1 MMKII
6 ETRELT
12 KEFNGLVAVDRV
24 TFGVKR
30 GEIFGFLGPNGAGK
44 TTTINMLT
52 TLILPTSGTARV
64 AGFDVVREAAQ
75 VRRRIGLVPQ
85 EVVLEG
91 DLTARQNLLFHGMLY
106 GMSRSEVEAK
116 IPELLELVEL
126 KERADSKVKTFS
138 GGMKRRLELVKVL
151 LHEPEVIFLDEPT
164 IGLDPQTR
172 RKIWEYIQIL
182 NRDRGVTIFL
192 TTHYMEEADYLCDRI
207 CIIDHGRI
215 LDIDAPERLK
225 DKIGEG
231 DIIEM
236 EVSGNGEKFAEALA
250 KECGCQIKKVEGSRI
265 TLSARRGEYALKEIF
280 LLAEKLGVKVT
291 SISVREPT
299 LEDVFIHY
307 TGRGIREELT
317 SGGGV
322 MKYLARRLKH

>member
-1 MMKII
+1 
-6 ETRELT
+6 
-12 KEFNGLVAVDRV
+12 
-24 TFGVKR
+24 

-52 TLILPTSGTARV
+52 TLLLPTSGEAYIS
-64 AGFDVVREAAQ
+64 GLDVVREASQ

-91 DLTARQNLLFHGMLY
+91 DLTARENLLFHGMLY
-106 GMSRSEVEAK
+106 GMRRHEVEAR
-116 IPELLELVEL
+116 IPELLELVGL
-126 KERADSKVKTFS
+126 RERADSRVKTFS

-151 LHEPEVIFLDEPT
+151 VHEPEVIFLDEPT

-172 RKIWEYIQIL
+172 RKIWEYIQTL
-182 NRDRGVTIFL
+182 NRDKGVTIFL

-207 CIIDHGRI
+207 CIIDHGKI
-215 LDIDAPERLK
+215 LDIDSPQKLK

-231 DIIEM
+231 DIIEI
-236 EVSGNGEKFAEALA
+236 EVSGAEEKFAKTLE
-250 KECGCQIKKVEGSRI
+250 KECGCQIKKMEGNRI
-265 TLSARRGEYALKEIF
+265 TVSAKRGEYALKEIF
-280 LLAEKLGVKVT
+280 LLADKLGVKVA

-307 TGRGIREELT
+307 TGRGIREELG
-317 SGGGV
+317 SGSGM